1 MYFDIYYVI
10 LVLPTVV
17 LALIAQA
24 RVKSTFNTYSKD
36 FNRRGITGA
45 QVAEAIL
52 HGAGIY
58 DVQIVPIQGSLTD
71 NYNPT
76 TKTVSLSQSVY
87 GSTSIAAAGVAAH
100 ECGHAIQHHVGYAP
114 LQLRN
119 AIIPITQIGSKL
131 SMPLILVGIV
141 LTYFTSRAYGS
152 SSFAYTLIYI
162 GIAAYGLS
170 VLFQVI
176 TVPVEFNASKRA
188 LQILGSSQML
198 EQDEL
203 GKAKKVLS
211 AAAMTYVAAMA
222 QSLAMLLRLLMIFGG
237 GRDRN

>member
-24 RVKSTFNTYSKD
+24 RVKSTFNTYSQE
-36 FNRRGITGA
+36 FNRRGMTGA
-45 QVAEAIL
+45 QVAQAIL
-52 HGAGIY
+52 QGAGIY
-58 DVQIVPIQGSLTD
+58 DVQVVPIQGNLTD
-71 NYNPT
+71 NYNPS
-76 TKTVSLSQSVY
+76 TKTVSLSESVFN
-87 GSTSIAAAGVAAH
+87 STSIAAAGVAAH
-100 ECGHAIQHHVGYAP
+100 ECGHAIQHRVGYAP

-119 AIIPITQIGSKL
+119 AIIPITQIGSRL
-131 SMPLILVGIV
+131 SMPLILVGLV
-141 LTYFTSRAYGS
+141 LTYFTAGAYAGTG
-152 SSFAYTLIYI
+152 FAYTLIYI

-176 TVPVEFNASKRA
+176 TVPVEFNASNRA

-198 EQDEL
+198 DQDEL

-222 QSLAMLLRLLMIFGG
+222 QSLAMMLRLLMIFGR
-237 GRDRN
+237 GRGRK